1 MSTVE
6 LPKAPKAL
14 TNYLD
19 KHGDLP
25 SDILLGRIVLFTISD
40 EPVKRDDIIKWFKKL
55 DLNPEFVPPEN
66 KAQHAFEK
74 ATSETKDVYTM
85 TKGREGHLMCR
96 DVSRNTNTTRRQ
108 ITREIKDGKNR
119 VLAYHRAIDLQFVK
133 PTDPTDQSG
142 ARLRIQVDTEHLE
155 HGEQTELKVV
165 AEAIQDRYF
174 RYLEFFDGMKLRAMV
189 REYLKK
195 QLNAIEVKGGV
206 YFVLHQYDEELARL
220 SDLVSKLGGDCQ
232 MSMIPIV
239 NVERER
245 KFLTQILQREAT
257 DALNNLAREIE
268 EATANPDVRPATV
281 ARLQQRFADQKAS
294 TAEHMDT
301 LQVTKSVTTAASQR
315 VQRLLNGLQVK
326 AMRS

>member
-1 MSTVE
+1 MTTMD
-6 LPKAPKAL
+6 LPKAPKSMTA
-14 TNYLD
+14 YLD

-25 SDILLGRIVLFTISD
+25 GDILLGRIVLFTISD
-40 EPVKRDDIIKWFKKL
+40 EPVKRDDIVKWFKS
-55 DLNPEFVPPEN
+55 LNLNEEFVPPEN

-74 ATSETKDVYTM
+74 ATSETKDVYPM

-119 VLAYHRAIDLQFVK
+119 VLDYHRAVDLQFVK
-133 PTDPTDQSG
+133 PSDPTDQGG
-142 ARLRIQVDTEHLE
+142 ARLRIQIDTEHLE
-155 HGEQTELKVV
+155 HGEHTELKKV
-165 AEAIQDRYF
+165 AEAIQTRYF

-220 SDLVSKLGGDCQ
+220 SQLVSRLGGECQ

-257 DALNNLAREIE
+257 DALATLAKEIE
-268 EATANPDVRPATV
+268 EAMANTDVKPATV
-281 ARLQQRFADQKAS
+281 ARLQKKFAEQTEA

-315 VQRLLNGLQVK
+315 VQKLLNSLQVK
-326 AMRS
+326 AMKS

>member
-1 MSTVE
+1 ME

-14 TNYLD
+14 TSYLD

-25 SDILLGRIVLFTISD
+25 GDILLGRIVLFTISD
-40 EPVKRDDIIKWFKKL
+40 EPVKRDDIITWFKEL
-55 DLNPEFVPPEN
+55 DLDPQFVPPEN

-74 ATSETKDVYTM
+74 ATSETKDVYPM
-85 TKGREGHLMCR
+85 SKAREAHLMCR
-96 DVSRNTNTTRRQ
+96 EVSRNTNSTRRQ

-133 PTDPTDQSG
+133 PSDPTDQGG
-142 ARLRIQVDTEHLE
+142 ARLRIQIDTEHLE
-155 HGEQTELKVV
+155 YGEQPELKKV
-165 AEAIQDRYF
+165 ADTIQARYF

-189 REYLKK
+189 RDYLKK
-195 QLNAIEVKGGV
+195 HLNAIEVKGGV
-206 YFVLHQYDEELARL
+206 YFVLHQYDEELAHL
-220 SDLVSKLGGDCQ
+220 SELVSRLGGDCQ

-257 DALNNLAREIE
+257 DALNALAKEIE
-268 EATANPDVRPATV
+268 EATANPDVKPATV
-281 ARLQQRFADQKAS
+281 ARLQQKFTDQTAS

-301 LQVTKSVTTAASQR
+301 LQITKSVTTAASQR
-315 VQRLLNGLQVK
+315 VQKLLAGLQIK